1 MFSMWEKVSGAIMDG
16 PTLGSTATVA
26 SGKSAPVYPGRKKP
40 PGCSGR
46 LMDNRGCVALR

>member
-16 PTLGSTATVA
+16 PTLGSTARAA
-26 SGKSAPVYPGRKKP
+26 SGKSAPAHPRMKKP

-46 LMDNRGCVALR
+46 LVVQRGFVVLR